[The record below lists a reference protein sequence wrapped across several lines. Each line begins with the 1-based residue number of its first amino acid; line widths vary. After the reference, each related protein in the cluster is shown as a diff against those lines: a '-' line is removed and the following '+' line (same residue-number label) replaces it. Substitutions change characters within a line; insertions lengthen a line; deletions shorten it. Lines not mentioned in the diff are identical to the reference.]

1 MGNKRRSISKR
12 FGDSAEKSNSS
23 SSGFI
28 EPNGNVKELIE
39 AIKKEFME
47 EISALKAEVNEL
59 RNSQAFISQQYDD
72 LKSEYSKV
80 LTANKEQKKE
90 IGNLKSD
97 SANLKMQ
104 GVKEIEKVDALEQYG
119 RRQNLEIVGV
129 SVKDNENTNAI
140 VLEVARLM
148 NVKVEP
154 HHISISHR
162 LPIKL
167 KDPVDS
173 ARKPHPVILARFT
186 NRDIRNQ
193 LFANRNLLRSA
204 KLSNFSVP
212 GTEKI
217 FVNEN
222 LTEMRKRL
230 FWMVKQKAPKMGY
243 VHYWTANGN
252 VLVRKSDES
261 NPITIKNDLDLNLI
275 K

>member
-1 MGNKRRSISKR
+1 MGNKQRSISKH
-12 FGDSAEKSNSS
+12 FGDSTEKSNFS

-28 EPNGNVKELIE
+28 EPDGNVKKLIK
-39 AIKKEFME
+39 AMKKEYME
-47 EISALKAEVNEL
+47 EISALKAEVSEL

-90 IGNLKSD
+90 INNLKSD

-119 RRQNLEIVGV
+119 HHQNLEIVCFP
-129 SVKDNENTNAI
+129 VKDNENTNAI
-140 VLEVARLM
+140 VLEVARMM
-148 NVKVEP
+148 NVKVEH
-154 HHISISHR
+154 HHISTSHR

-167 KDPVDS
+167 KDLVDS
-173 ARKPHPVILARFT
+173 AKKPHPVILARFIT

-193 LFANRNLLRSA
+193 LFAKCNLLRSA

-222 LTEMRKRL
+222 MTTMRKRL
-230 FWMVKQKAPKMGY
+230 FWMVQQKAKKWVTCTTGLQMG
-243 VHYWTANGN
+243 TF
-252 VLVRKSDES
+252 
-261 NPITIKNDLDLNLI
+261 
-275 K
+275 

>member
-1 MGNKRRSISKR
+1 
-12 FGDSAEKSNSS
+12 
-23 SSGFI
+23 
-28 EPNGNVKELIE
+28 
-39 AIKKEFME
+39 
-47 EISALKAEVNEL
+47 
-59 RNSQAFISQQYDD
+59 
-72 LKSEYSKV
+72 
-80 LTANKEQKKE
+80 
-90 IGNLKSD
+90 
-97 SANLKMQ
+97 
-104 GVKEIEKVDALEQYG
+104 
-119 RRQNLEIVGV
+119 
-129 SVKDNENTNAI
+129 
-140 VLEVARLM
+140 M

-167 KDPVDS
+167 KDPLDS
-173 ARKPHPVILARFT
+173 ARKRHLVILARFT

-204 KLSNFSVP
+204 KLSNFFVS

-222 LTEMRKRL
+222 LTKMRKRL
-230 FWMVKQKAPKMGY
+230 FWMVKQKAKKNGY

-252 VLVRKSDES
+252 VLGRKSDES

>member
-1 MGNKRRSISKR
+1 MANKRRSISKR

-28 EPNGNVKELIE
+28 EPDGNVKELIE

-47 EISALKAEVNEL
+47 EISPLKAEVNEF
-59 RNSQAFISQQYDD
+59 SQAFISQQYDD

-90 IGNLKSD
+90 IDNLKSD

-104 GVKEIEKVDALEQYG
+104 EVKEIEKVDALEQYG
-119 RRQNLEIVGV
+119 RRQNLETVGV
-129 SVKDNENTNAI
+129 PVKDNENTNAI
-140 VLEVARLM
+140 VLNVARLM

-186 NRDIRNQ
+186 NRDNRNQ

-212 GTEKI
+212 GTKKI

-222 LTEMRKRL
+222 LTKMR
-230 FWMVKQKAPKMGY
+230 
-243 VHYWTANGN
+243 
-252 VLVRKSDES
+252 
-261 NPITIKNDLDLNLI
+261 
-275 K
+275 

>member
-1 MGNKRRSISKR
+1 MGNKRRSIFKR

-28 EPNGNVKELIE
+28 ESDGNVKELIE

-80 LTANKEQKKE
+80 LTANKEKKKE
-90 IGNLKSD
+90 IDNLKSD

-129 SVKDNENTNAI
+129 PVKDNENTNAI
-140 VLEVARLM
+140 VMEVARLM

-154 HHISISHR
+154 HHISIFHR
-162 LPIKL
+162 QPTKL
-167 KDPVDS
+167 KDPADS
-173 ARKPHPVILARFT
+173 ARKLHPVILARFT

-204 KLSNFSVP
+204 KLTNFFVR

-222 LTEMRKRL
+222 LTKMRKRL
-230 FWMVKQKAPKMGY
+230 FWMVKQKAKKMGY
-243 VHYWTANGN
+243 VLYWTANGN
-252 VLVRKSDES
+252 VLVRKLDES